1 MKISNIELHTK
12 AAKQS
17 CDVCGHQLS
26 QQKKSDK
33 QRKIVH
39 EGAKYAG
46 RQCSY
51 RNTIDISSF
60 EFLSLPQHKT
70 TPTQPQKCSW
80 VEYENDSAHRNYQTN
95 NQNHDT

>member
-1 MKISNIELHTK
+1 M
-12 AAKQS
+12 
-17 CDVCGHQLS
+17 
-26 QQKKSDK
+26 
-33 QRKIVH
+33 
-39 EGAKYAG
+39 
-46 RQCSY
+46 
-51 RNTIDISSF
+51 TINISSF

>member
-1 MKISNIELHTK
+1 MKIPNIKLHTK

-39 EGAKYAG
+39 EGAMVIHEGVKHPCRICNDKG
-46 RQCSY
+46 KSCKTHNG
-51 RNTIDISSF
+51 NT
-60 EFLSLPQHKT
+60 
-70 TPTQPQKCSW
+70 
-80 VEYENDSAHRNYQTN
+80 
-95 NQNHDT
+95 